1 MRILI
6 TNDDG
11 IQSPGLEAL
20 VKVLHKEHQV
30 IVAAPASQQ
39 SAKFIKTLINDGYE
53 EHVTNKI
60 VDNSQVFYHMPENIY
75 SGFNTAENN
84 LISLKD
90 KLIDM

>member
-20 VKVLHKEHQV
+20 VKVLHKEHEV

-39 SAKFIKTLINDGYE
+39 SAKAHAITVRERLYVE
-53 EHVTNKI
+53 EYAPLQDAMASRLWPLAVHQQI
-60 VDNSQVFYHMPENIY
+60 LSSCM
-75 SGFNTAENN
+75 
-84 LISLKD
+84 
-90 KLIDM
+90 